1 VDGYVVEKVRDAVR
15 ASGGSRSAAQR
26 LLVEWA
32 QRDQRLL
39 LGLTRGVLPAL
50 AGSIVARATK
60 GRNAV
65 GADVVRGRGDRT
77 GPAPSA
83 AAPAAARP
91 SQPPPSVAQALA
103 ALVGDDAPRF
113 GMGAAF
119 GGPVPPPSRA
129 EGHAKALRAFAAA
142 QARRRF
148 P

>member
-1 VDGYVVEKVRDAVR
+1 VDAYVVEKVRDAVR

-50 AGSIVARATK
+50 AGSVVARATK
-60 GRNAV
+60 GRGAV
-65 GADVVRGRGDRT
+65 GAGVARAGA
-77 GPAPSA
+77 GPAAGAPSA
-83 AAPAAARP
+83 ARP
-91 SQPPPSVAQALA
+91 SAQPPPSVAQALA

-113 GMGAAF
+113 GMGASF

>member
-1 VDGYVVEKVRDAVR
+1 MDAYVVEKVRDAVR

-50 AGSIVARATK
+50 AGSVVARATK
-60 GRNAV
+60 GRGAV
-65 GADVVRGRGDRT
+65 GAAAALSG
-77 GPAPSA
+77 APSSPP
-83 AAPAAARP
+83 PAAARAP
-91 SQPPPSVAQALA
+91 QPPPSVAQALA

-119 GGPVPPPSRA
+119 GGPAPPPSRA